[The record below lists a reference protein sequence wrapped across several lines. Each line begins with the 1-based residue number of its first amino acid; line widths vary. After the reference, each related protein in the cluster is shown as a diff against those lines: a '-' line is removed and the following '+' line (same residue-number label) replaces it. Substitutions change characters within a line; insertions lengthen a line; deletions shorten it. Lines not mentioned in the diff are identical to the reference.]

1 MKNMKWI
8 RRIALFTAIAMCG
21 FFGGVALTGN
31 LNMNKAASAES
42 VLAQDMAMTSDQLES
57 PFKAAYDKASQS
69 VVGIKISAGTSI
81 ANGRISSQT
90 AFVGSGVVVSDD
102 SYVVTNNH
110 VIESA
115 ESIYVVVG
123 EEEYSAELVATDAD
137 SDVAV
142 LLCKGLDVTPAV
154 LGNSEELSV
163 GDWALVIGNPLGE
176 TFANTLTVGVVS
188 GLGRDVSSAG
198 ANTSVNNFIQ
208 TNAQINAGNS
218 GGGLFNIAGEL
229 VGITSMKLSNNGYYG
244 SAAIEGIGFAIPI
257 NTVAD
262 VADDLINFG
271 QRVYPRIGVSIY
283 SIESPSDEPTEDAL
297 PASVWVVSVEK
308 DQPAA
313 VAGIEA
319 NDLIVEVDG
328 ERIRTAEE
336 LQKAVRAHSIGDT
349 VAITVYRIPNLTS
362 IKADE
367 PIPAGEYLT
376 FDVEVKL
383 IDD

>member
-69 VVGIKISAGTSI
+69 VVGIKISTGTSI

-257 NTVAD
+257 NTVKD
-262 VADDLINFG
+262 VADDLIEFG
-271 QRVYPRIGVSIY
+271 ERQYPRIGVTVQDIS
-283 SIESPSDEPTEDAL
+283 SNSDEPTKDSL
-297 PASVWVVSVEK
+297 PKSVWVRSVDK
-308 DQPAA
+308 NGPAD

-319 NDLIVEVDG
+319 NDLIMKADG
-328 ERIRTAEE
+328 ERITTSSE
-336 LQKAVRAHSIGDT
+336 LQSIIRGHEVGET
-349 VAITVYRIPNLTS
+349 VEITVYRIPNLTQ

-367 PIPAGEYLT
+367 DIPDGEYLT
-376 FDVEVKL
+376 FEVEVT
-383 IDD
+383 IIQ